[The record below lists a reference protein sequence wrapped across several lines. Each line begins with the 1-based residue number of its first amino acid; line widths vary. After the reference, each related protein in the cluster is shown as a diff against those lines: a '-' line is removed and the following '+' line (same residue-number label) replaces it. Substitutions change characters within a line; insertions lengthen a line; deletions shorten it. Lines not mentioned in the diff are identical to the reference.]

1 MFLYRIALCKFV
13 KDLSGYGAEKF
24 GGRWNSKGVPAIYF
38 SSSLSL
44 STLELLVN
52 STENTPLKNICY
64 IKIEIPDNYKLKI
77 FEKKELPE
85 TWNQYPYSIETAEA
99 GTKILNDNKYGG
111 LKIPSAVL
119 PIESYPEE
127 YNIILNPLFEEFKYV
142 KIHTSDKYNPDK
154 RLI

>member
-1 MFLYRIALCKFV
+1 MFLYRIAQCKFA

-24 GGRWNSKGVPAIYF
+24 GGRWNTKGVPAIYF

-52 STENTPLKNICY
+52 STENSLIKDICY

-77 FEKKELPE
+77 FEKKELPNS
-85 TWNQYPYSIETAEA
+85 WNQYPYSTETVEA
-99 GTKILNDNKYGG
+99 GTKILNEKKYGG

-127 YNIILNPLFEEFKYV
+127 FNIILNPLYEEFKQV
-142 KIHTSDKYNPDK
+142 KIHTSDKYNPDN